1 VIAAELFEA
10 LSSVPDVAIRK
21 KEPLAHHVPLRV
33 GGPADGWVSTFTEK
47 ALVEVLRLA
56 RKHTVG
62 VRIHWPFQDWIVREG
77 GVANLVVRPGG
88 ELERIWSEG
97 DVLWIG
103 AAAPWASAATLLTAR
118 RQDVVAAWPGV
129 PGALLE
135 TDDRK
140 VLAGLLT
147 GIRRIRGGR
156 VETVAIAPG
165 EPVPEVTAPSV
176 PLAVGLTILRPRKS
190 PPRPAS
196 LFGDPAHDTA
206 ARVLVKAG
214 IVGTRFR
221 DWRLSSV
228 EPGAIIQLGEGT
240 SEDLALLVKAVQH
253 QVDRE
258 RGVELEQRLPIVGDR
273 ANARIE
279 RTA

>member
-1 VIAAELFEA
+1 VIPAELFET
-10 LSSVPDVAIRK
+10 LSNVPDVAVRK

-33 GGPADGWVSTFTEK
+33 GGPADGWVATFTEK

-77 GVANLVVRPGG
+77 GVTNLVVRPGG
-88 ELERIWSEG
+88 ELERIWFEG
-97 DVLWIG
+97 DALWIG
-103 AAAPWASAATLLTAR
+103 AAAPWASAATALTAR
-118 RQDVVAAWPGV
+118 KQDTVAAWPGV

-135 TDDRK
+135 TNDRK
-140 VLAGLLT
+140 VLNGLVTAL
-147 GIRRIRGGR
+147 RRIRGGR
-156 VETVAIAPG
+156 VETVAVSAE
-165 EPVPEVTAPSV
+165 EPVPEVVAPVV
-176 PLAVGLTILRPRKS
+176 PLAVGLSVARPRKS
-190 PPRPAS
+190 PPRPAT

-221 DWRLSSV
+221 DWRLSSA
-228 EPGAIIQLGEGT
+228 EPGAVVQLGGGT

-258 RGVELEQRLPIVGDR
+258 RGVELEPRIPVVGDR
-273 ANARIE
+273 AAGYVGRS
-279 RTA
+279 A

>member
-1 VIAAELFEA
+1 VIATELFEA
-10 LSSVPDVAIRK
+10 LANVPDVAVRR
-21 KEPLAHHVPLRV
+21 KEPLARHVPLRV

-88 ELERIWSEG
+88 ELERVWVEG

-103 AAAPWASAATLLTAR
+103 AAAPWASAATLLAAR
-118 RQDVVAAWPGV
+118 KQEALAGWPGV

-135 TDDRK
+135 SADRK
-140 VLAGLLT
+140 VLGGLLH
-147 GIRRIRGGR
+147 GLRRIRGGR
-156 VETVAIAPG
+156 IESMVIAAD
-165 EPVPEVTAPSV
+165 EPVPEVVAPVV
-176 PLAVGLTILRPRKS
+176 PLAVGLSIGRPKRS
-190 PPRPAS
+190 PPRPAM

-221 DWRLSSV
+221 DWRLSIA
-228 EPGAIIQLGEGT
+228 EPGSIVQLGDGT
-240 SEDLALLVKAVQH
+240 CEDLALLVKAVQH

-258 RGVELEQRLPIVGDR
+258 RGVELEPRIPVVGDR
-273 ANARIE
+273 ASGRPE

>member
-1 VIAAELFEA
+1 VIAPELFEA
-10 LSSVPDVAIRK
+10 LQNVPDAAVRR

-33 GGPADGWVSTFTEK
+33 GGPADGWVATFTEK

-56 RKHTVG
+56 RKHTVAA
-62 VRIHWPFQDWIVREG
+62 RIHWPFQDWIVREG

-88 ELERIWSEG
+88 ELERVWLEG

-103 AAAPWASAATLLTAR
+103 AAAPWASASTLLAAR
-118 RQDVVAAWPGV
+118 KQDSVAQWHGV

-135 TDDRK
+135 SEDRK
-140 VLAGLLT
+140 VLSGLVAA
-147 GIRRIRGGR
+147 IRRIRGGR
-156 VETVAIAPG
+156 VETVPVAAD
-165 EPVPEVTAPSV
+165 EPVPEVVAPSV
-176 PLAVGLTILRPRKS
+176 PLAIGLSVARPRKS
-190 PPRPAS
+190 PPSPAM

-206 ARVLVKAG
+206 ARVLVKSG

-221 DWRLSSV
+221 GWRLSSA
-228 EPGAIIQLGEGT
+228 EPGTLVQLGPGT

-258 RGVELEQRLPIVGDR
+258 RGVELLTRIPIVGDR
-273 ANARIE
+273 GSSRIE
-279 RTA
+279 PAA